1 MKLTLF
7 SNVLLASMLVF
18 AVSCGKDSKKKSKNP
33 YYNYYN
39 PYVSQVPT
47 AQGTQAITALNN
59 YIGSNESNNSLI
71 GPVQIIK
78 QRYSCVS
85 KDFLGIDFLP
95 YEKCSY
101 TQVSSQV
108 YAQPGVA
115 RSTLN
120 PVLATLLTP
129 SNGYTLGAVIQYG
142 NIIKVDH
149 VLQGAV
155 IETIQYTVE
164 LNRHAVSNPTI
175 VKDTAA
181 KRIDTVVYPNF

>member
-1 MKLTLF
+1 MKLSLIG
-7 SNVLLASMLVF
+7 NVLLASMMIF
-18 AVSCGKDSKKKSKNP
+18 AVSCGKDSKKKKNP

-47 AQGTQAITALNN
+47 ANGQTAINN
-59 YIGSNESNNSLI
+59 LTSYVNAQETNQSLI
-71 GPVQIIK
+71 GPVNVVK
-78 QRYSCVS
+78 QRYSCES

-95 YEKCSY
+95 YDYCTYK
-101 TQVSSQV
+101 QVSTQV
-108 YAQPGVA
+108 YAQPGVS
-115 RSTLN
+115 RSAMN

-129 SNGYTLGAVIQYG
+129 SNGYTLGAVVQYG

-149 VLQGAV
+149 VLNGAT

-175 VKDTAA
+175 VKDTAQ
-181 KRIDTVVYPNF
+181 KRIDTVIYPSI